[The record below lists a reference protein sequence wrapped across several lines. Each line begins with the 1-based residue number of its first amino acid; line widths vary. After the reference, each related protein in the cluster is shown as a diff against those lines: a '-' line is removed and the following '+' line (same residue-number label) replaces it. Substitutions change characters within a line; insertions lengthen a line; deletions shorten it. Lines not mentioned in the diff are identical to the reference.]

1 VNTVLSNTSDTQA
14 IQCLKESIAAGK
26 HWYVSLLEA
35 IKLWTSTEE
44 DYNERHYCYL
54 IDNEAFDWHVLAE
67 RLCEE
72 ISGFIPDKELVELLF
87 FDQPPIE
94 LPEGEFKKLIG
105 NAKYQA
111 YLNYLYGVLM
121 EEILILAVT
130 EEVRKRRSVLS
141 LNEDNSIV
149 DEAYRRIY
157 GAAQL
162 ELVNL
167 FRKEKNYPRRKS
179 MSLGEFKEFIYWLFK
194 QRLKRCDKSRVASDT
209 KKALLKLRFYMK
221 LKSRKA
227 SQPL

>member
-1 VNTVLSNTSDTQA
+1 MSNTGDTQA
-14 IQCLKESIAAGK
+14 IQYLKESIAAGK

-72 ISGFIPDKELVELLF
+72 ISGLIPDKELVGLLF

-94 LPEGEFKKLIG
+94 LPKDEFKKLIG

-111 YLNYLYGVLM
+111 YLNYLYGILM

-130 EEVRKRRSVLS
+130 EEVRKRRSALGLS
-141 LNEDNSIV
+141 EDNSIV
-149 DEAYRRIY
+149 DEVYRHIY
-157 GAAQL
+157 GATQT

-167 FRKEKNYPRRKS
+167 FRKERNYPRRKS
-179 MSLGEFKEFIYWLFK
+179 MSFGKLKEFMYWLFK

-227 SQPL
+227 PQSL